1 MPSAVTICN
10 LALAHLGDSAT
21 VASIDPPEGSAQ
33 AEHCARFYP
42 VALNLLLEAHPWNFA
57 SKRVKPA
64 LLAHQSSVWRYSY
77 ALPQDALSVIALL
90 PQGATDDYEAY
101 GVRVPVEHQ
110 LEQVD
115 GTTVILTDLPDAELR
130 YLSRATDPGR
140 YPAAFV
146 EALAWKLAALL
157 AGPLLKGDAGI
168 KMGQSCEEMAAHYLM
183 LARSQDS
190 NSRLTRVEHTPAWI
204 RAR

>member
-21 VASIDPPEGSAQ
+21 VSSIDPPEGSAP

-42 VALNLLLEAHPWNFA
+42 VALGLLLEAHP
-57 SKRVKPA
+57 
-64 LLAHQSSVWRYSY
+64 
-77 ALPQDALSVIALL
+77 
-90 PQGATDDYEAY
+90 TDDYEAY
-101 GVRVPVEHQ
+101 GVRVPVEYQ

-115 GTTVILTDLPDAELR
+115 GATVILTDLPDAELR
-130 YLSRATDPGR
+130 YLSRAIDPER

-157 AGPLLKGDAGI
+157 AGPLLKGDAGM

-190 NSRLTRVEHTPAWI
+190 NSRLTRVEHIPKWI

>member
-21 VASIDPPEGSAQ
+21 VSSIDPPEGSAQ
-33 AEHCARFYP
+33 AEHCARFYA
-42 VALNLLLEAHPWNFA
+42 VALGLMLEAHPWNFA
-57 SKRVKPA
+57 TKRVKPA

-90 PQGATDDYEAY
+90 PHGATDDYEAH
-101 GVRVPVEHQ
+101 GVRVPAEYQ

-115 GTTVILTDLPDAELR
+115 GATIILTDLPDAELR
-130 YLSRATDPGR
+130 YLSRAIDPER

-190 NSRLTRVEHTPAWI
+190 NSRLTRVEHIPKWI

>member
-1 MPSAVTICN
+1 MPSVVTICN

-21 VASIDPPEGSAQ
+21 VSSIDPPEGSAQ

-64 LLAHQSSVWRYSY
+64 LLAQQSSVWRYSY

-90 PQGATDDYEAY
+90 PQGATDDYEAH
-101 GVRVPVEHQ
+101 GVRVPVEYQ
-110 LEQVD
+110 LEQV
-115 GTTVILTDLPDAELR
+115 GGATVILTDLPDAELR
-130 YLSRATDPGR
+130 YLSRAIDSER

-157 AGPLLKGDAGI
+157 AGPLLKGDAGM

-183 LARSQDS
+183 LARGQDS
-190 NSRLTRVEHTPAWI
+190 NRRLTRVGHIPEWI
-204 RAR
+204 HAR

>member
-1 MPSAVTICN
+1 MASEVEICN
-10 LALAHLGDSAT
+10 LALSRLGDSAT
-21 VASIDPPEGSAQ
+21 VSSINPPEGSAQ

-64 LLAHQSSVWRYSY
+64 LLAQQSSVWRYSY

-90 PQGATDDYEAY
+90 PQGATDDYEAH
-101 GVRVPVEHQ
+101 GVRVPVEYQ
-110 LEQVD
+110 LEQV
-115 GTTVILTDLPDAELR
+115 GGATVILTDLPDAELR
-130 YLSRATDPGR
+130 YLSRAIDPER

-157 AGPLLKGDAGI
+157 AGPLLKGDAGM

-183 LARSQDS
+183 LARGQDS
-190 NSRLTRVEHTPAWI
+190 NRRLTRVGHIPEWI
-204 RAR
+204 HAR

>member
-10 LALAHLGDSAT
+10 LALSLLGDSAT
-21 VASIDPPEGSAQ
+21 VSSIDPPEGSAQ
-33 AEHCARFYP
+33 AEHCALFYP
-42 VALNLLLEAHPWNFA
+42 IALDLLLEAHTWNFA
-57 SKRVKPA
+57 TKRVKPA
-64 LLAHQSSVWRYSY
+64 LLAQQSSVWRYSY
-77 ALPQDALSVIALL
+77 ALPQDAQSVIALL

-101 GVRVPVEHQ
+101 GVRVPVEYQ

-115 GTTVILTDLPDAELR
+115 GATVILTDLADAELR
-130 YLSRATDPGR
+130 YLSRAIDPER

-146 EALAWKLAALL
+146 AALVCKLAAFL
-157 AGPLLKGDAGI
+157 AGPLLKGEAC
-168 KMGQSCEEMAAHYLM
+168 KEQRQECEEMAALYLA

-190 NSRLTRVEHTPAWI
+190 NRRLTRVEHIPKSI